1 MSFSGNEENVV
12 RLLGIII
19 EQYAT
24 EKPEGYDA
32 WHEQR
37 KANQSSGTQIFK

>member
-12 RLLGIII
+12 RLLEIII
-19 EQYAT
+19 DQYAT

-32 WHEQR
+32 WHEQH
-37 KANQSSGTQIFK
+37 KANQSGGTQIFK